1 MGVHKTPSMTNYI
14 IRRRRSLAAA
24 LLSVAAG
31 MMIAALMFVAML
43 MLKQMGASNTWAAGF
58 TSLLLIPIA
67 LRGVLR
73 PLMEATGQSKWWS
86 VCAQGVFAF
95 SLAGVASSLS
105 PRFESM
111 TVTGWLV
118 LAAVA
123 LAVHIVA
130 SGKICGSQLRLR
142 LSVMV
147 VLAAMLPTLGVAMMV
162 AGDLQVVTRDLG
174 SSWSTA
180 MKVLAVMLA
189 AVAVVA
195 ALSIP
200 HEKVTSRPSL
210 IQAWQEQTLAIRQWW
225 RRGGQW
231 LMGILVVFL
240 SLHEW
245 MLWRG
250 VTLFLNDLGSIG
262 GLSLGPQEVGFAQGT
277 VGTLMLMVGVMA
289 GMALVERGRW
299 GRWLWPMLLALTL
312 PDALMLY
319 LAYRMPS
326 DILPVCL
333 CVGLESLFAGFGMAG
348 LLAYFLGYG
357 KGRGMEVHASVCVT
371 LIVVSACIAGVL
383 TGFMQDYFGFRR
395 FFLLVLLLALFAL
408 LLALFAW
415 VQSRKRRVMSA

>member
-1 MGVHKTPSMTNYI
+1 MGARRNTSMANYI
-14 IRRRRSLAAA
+14 IRRRLSLAAA

-58 TSLLLIPIA
+58 TSLLLVPIA

-86 VCAQGVFAF
+86 VCAQAVFAF

-105 PRFESM
+105 PRFELLA
-111 TVTGWLV
+111 VGGWLV
-118 LAAVA
+118 VAALA

-147 VLAAMLPTLGVAMMV
+147 VLAAMLPTVGVAMMV

-174 SSWSTA
+174 SSWSMA
-180 MKVLAVMLA
+180 MRVLAVMLA
-189 AVAVVA
+189 AVAIVA

-200 HEKVTSRPSL
+200 QEKAAARTSL
-210 IQAWQEQTLAIRQWW
+210 TQAWKEQTLALQQWW

-231 LMGILVVFL
+231 FTGILLVFL

-277 VGTLMLMVGVMA
+277 VATLMLMVGVMA
-289 GMALVERGRW
+289 GMVVVERGKW

-326 DILPVCL
+326 DIFPVCL
-333 CVGLESLFAGFGMAG
+333 CVGVESLFAGFGIAG
-348 LLAYFLGYG
+348 LLSYFFGYG
-357 KGRGMEVHASVCVT
+357 KGRGMEIHASVCVS

-383 TGFMQDYFGFRR
+383 TGFLQDYFGFRR
-395 FFLLVLLLALFAL
+395 FFFLVFLLALFAL
-408 LLALFAW
+408 LLTLFAW
-415 VQSRKRRVMSA
+415 GQSRKRRMMSE